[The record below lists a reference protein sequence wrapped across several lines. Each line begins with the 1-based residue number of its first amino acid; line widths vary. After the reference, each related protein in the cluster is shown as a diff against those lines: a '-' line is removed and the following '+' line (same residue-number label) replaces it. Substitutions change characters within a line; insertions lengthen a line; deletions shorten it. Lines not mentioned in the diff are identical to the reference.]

1 MKLVDILAREL
12 EEWPEGH
19 EFAWQDHTREVRF
32 NNRVSY
38 DFFATLMATDNIRE
52 KGEMNPTDGVTK
64 KQWQAARAAYL
75 ASIQPERD
83 AEIKQIVE
91 SALRTQQGGT
101 HYKDLK
107 IQPIEYIHANCL
119 DFFQGNIV
127 KYATRHKDKN
137 GAEDLRKVIHYAQL
151 AIELQYG
158 EKP

>member
-1 MKLVDILAREL
+1 MV
-12 EEWPEGH
+12 P
-19 EFAWQDHTREVRF
+19 
-32 NNRVSY
+32 
-38 DFFATLMATDNIRE
+38 
-52 KGEMNPTDGVTK
+52 
-64 KQWQAARAAYL
+64 
-75 ASIQPERD
+75 
-83 AEIKQIVE
+83 
-91 SALRTQQGGT
+91 SALQTQQGGT

-107 IQPIEYIHANCL
+107 IQPIEYIHANDL